1 MVLPLFAVVCDMLFT
16 KLVYTEGRNGNI
28 EVEILNIVYQRLEKK
43 SCLFFYPSAVSRQ
56 PSVRIAST
64 VRSYTKA

>member
-1 MVLPLFAVVCDMLFT
+1 MVLPLLAVVCDTLFT

-43 SCLFFYPSAVSRQ
+43 SCLFF
-56 PSVRIAST
+56 
-64 VRSYTKA
+64 